1 MVARQRQVHSANCAE
16 GRRDRTGAVLGLVGT
31 PVVVQRQVLVVGQC
45 RKLWSFRSCSR
56 CSSWEVVDMPVHVQ
70 RQVGS
75 DSAENR
81 AGAAGAVH
89 RRGVEPL

>member
-1 MVARQRQVHSANCAE
+1 MHSANCAE
-16 GRRDRTGAVLGLVGT
+16 DRRFARCSSWIGWDT
-31 PVVVQRQVLVVGQC
+31 PVVVQRQVLGVGQC

-56 CSSWEVVDMPVHVQ
+56 CSSWKVVDMPVRVQ

>member
-1 MVARQRQVHSANCAE
+1 MVCNDS
-16 GRRDRTGAVLGLVGT
+16 
-31 PVVVQRQVLVVGQC
+31 
-45 RKLWSFRSCSR
+45 
-56 CSSWEVVDMPVHVQ
+56 
-70 RQVGS
+70 VGS

>member
-1 MVARQRQVHSANCAE
+1 MQTVQKTEIRQVQFL
-16 GRRDRTGAVLGLVGT
+16 DWDT
-31 PVVVQRQVLVVGQC
+31 PVVVQRQVLVVRQR

-56 CSSWEVVDMPVHVQ
+56 CSSWKVVDMPVHVQ